1 MGTGAVGRERRGS
14 GDSAEEQLDGLYV
27 IRTSLRAEQLG
38 DADVVR
44 AYQSLARAE
53 RAFRSLKTTV
63 LKVRPIF
70 HWRERRVRAH
80 LFKCMLAYYLEWHL
94 QRRLSP
100 LLFAEEGGLAETACP
115 VSPAER
121 SPAAQRKDGR
131 RMTLDDE
138 LPL

>member
-1 MGTGAVGRERRGS
+1 MPTWCGPTRVWRG
-14 GDSAEEQLDGLYV
+14 
-27 IRTSLRAEQLG
+27 
-38 DADVVR
+38 
-44 AYQSLARAE
+44 AE

-115 VSPAER
+115 VSPGGAVA
-121 SPAAQRKDGR
+121 SGAAQGR
-131 RMTLDDE
+131 
-138 LPL
+138 